1 MWRRNARG
9 PATRSASPTCVPN
22 SKRSEPSGPPPVS
35 EPFDVNTPSPDEGHE
50 AIRVAVLTAIDNSAV
65 NVEEAYFLADVL
77 FELVNGLTERIAA
90 LEATP

>member
-1 MWRRNARG
+1 
-9 PATRSASPTCVPN
+9 
-22 SKRSEPSGPPPVS
+22 VS